1 VAENVIPV
9 AFIGEDVARVGEV
22 FFELF
27 DVGGHLHSLAE
38 IEDRGKRIADLFSV
52 FVSS

>member
-1 VAENVIPV
+1 V

-27 DVGGHLHSLAE
+27 DVGGHFHSLAE
-38 IEDRGKRIADLFSV
+38 MVEDRGSRIADLFSV